1 MKEMHI
7 EDKASREMLEGRML
21 TAIFSHTANRSGLKA
36 D

>member
-7 EDKASREMLEGRML
+7 EDKASREMLEGGMPA
-21 TAIFSHTANRSGLKA
+21 AIFSHAAEA